1 MSQVIIIGN
10 TGLIG
15 ANVQKAVESQNLE
28 FIGVSSKFIEFKS
41 LKMAERRPRSSTN
54 LNYEIGKFLTSDTIV
69 INTAWIANERD
80 SRNSSAHS
88 DWANTEIALID
99 FIISA
104 GCRYV
109 SLGSI
114 AEVGDKNIS
123 PSYGTVYS
131 VAKNE
136 IFSHL
141 SASYQNFLWIRIAS
155 AFGQNDARKWLLTEL
170 LKYGEGLTIR
180 DPNSMFNLSDVKNI
194 SSQILE
200 NALSERSGALNFW
213 SNQWMSAENI
223 KKCFIERSKPIL
235 DTCKSNYF
243 SSTDPQGLLIRTE
256 SILEFFVSN

>member
-1 MSQVIIIGN
+1 MTQIIIIGN

-15 ANVQKAVESQNLE
+15 ANVQKAVDSQDLE
-28 FIGVSSKFIEFKS
+28 FIGISSKFIEFKS
-41 LKMAERRPRSSTN
+41 SKAYEKMPRSSTN
-54 LNYEIGKFLTSDTIV
+54 LNHEISKFLTSDAIV

-88 DWANTEIALID
+88 DWANSEISLID
-99 FIISA
+99 FIFSA

-114 AEVGDKNIS
+114 AEVGDENIS

-155 AFGQNDARKWLLTEL
+155 AFGKNDTRKWLLTEL
-170 LKYGEGLTIR
+170 LKYGKDLTIR
-180 DPNSMFNLSDVKNI
+180 DPNSVFNLSDVENV

-223 KKCFIERSKPIL
+223 KKCFIERSNPIL

-243 SSTDPQGLLIRTE
+243 SSTDPQGLLIETE